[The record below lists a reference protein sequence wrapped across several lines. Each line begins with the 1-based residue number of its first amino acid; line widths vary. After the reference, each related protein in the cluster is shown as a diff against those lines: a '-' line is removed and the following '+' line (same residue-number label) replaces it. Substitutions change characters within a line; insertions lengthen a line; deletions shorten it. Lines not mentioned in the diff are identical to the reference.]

1 MGSSVLG
8 VSVDR
13 ALRAA
18 LLWSEEHIVAEV
30 RFDSGEPVVYPDPTS
45 AKPLWLF
52 PESLVARCVD
62 AAAQLMATG

>member
-1 MGSSVLG
+1 M
-8 VSVDR
+8 
-13 ALRAA
+13 
-18 LLWSEEHIVAEV
+18 LWSEEHIVAEV